1 MQSFDSIE
9 IYVYARS
16 KYLVY
21 EKEENKCNNLIKQF
35 NKTTSV
41 LSMQNTNNWRLW
53 IWKKKNLLFNLI
65 LHQPDIDKISLYVKD
80 PHKA

>member
-41 LSMQNTNNWRLW
+41 LSMQNTNNLRLW
-53 IWKKKNLLFNLI
+53 IWKKKFI
-65 LHQPDIDKISLYVKD
+65 I
-80 PHKA
+80 

>member
-21 EKEENKCNNLIKQF
+21 EKEENKCNNLKNNLIKQPPF
-35 NKTTSV
+35 YPCRILIIGGSGYG
-41 LSMQNTNNWRLW
+41 
-53 IWKKKNLLFNLI
+53 KKNLLFNLI

>member
-21 EKEENKCNNLIKQF
+21 EQEENKCNNLIKQF

-41 LSMQNTNNWRLW
+41 LSM
-53 IWKKKNLLFNLI
+53 
-65 LHQPDIDKISLYVKD
+65 
-80 PHKA
+80 